1 MRGTYFKIRLF
12 NFLIGFIILGAG
24 IIPAYGSYEPIVVEE
39 GVSYKEITVQRGID
53 FLIRLPGSG
62 WYLNRFD
69 RKNLSFKTRINEPE
83 YTEFVIHPIQEGP
96 AYLFFSYVHKDVY
109 VLVRVVD
116 TPVLAIADEEG
127 ERESEDLTPTD
138 KKKII
143 PEIIEL
149 PQEIE
154 DNGKSL
160 AEGIS
165 ETIQQ
170 REELEK
176 SKSEDKSEE
185 ERRVAVQKDIKL
197 EGPKTEKERPITIP
211 SDTLSD
217 KEIFYINE
225 KNRKVSVLY
234 SDENDPY
241 NRGLRL
247 FDKGMFSEAL
257 ESFQEYL
264 INCKRCEY
272 LEEAHFRSINAYVK
286 TGQEEEAMKHL
297 EKLIRDG
304 SDKYK
309 KEASFLKA
317 EIDFKEG
324 RILDALG
331 GYKVV
336 LEFEPENRD
345 LLKKVGDIYF
355 QLEKYENT
363 LEMYMRAIENGI
375 ESDEIYFRIAIIH
388 DSPGKLRNLEEAYR
402 YYKILIDRY
411 RNSEH
416 YTYAKKRV
424 GFFEKNFYKYK

>member
-1 MRGTYFKIRLF
+1 MWGTYFKIRLF
-12 NFLIGFIILGAG
+12 DFLMGFIIFGAG

-39 GVSYKEITVQRGID
+39 GVSYKEITVEKGID

-83 YTEFVIHPIQEGP
+83 YTEFVINPIQEGP
-96 AYLFFSYVHKDVY
+96 TYLFFSYVHKDVY

-116 TPVLAIADEEG
+116 TSTQAIADEEG
-127 ERESEDLTPTD
+127 ER
-138 KKKII
+138 
-143 PEIIEL
+143 
-149 PQEIE
+149 
-154 DNGKSL
+154 G
-160 AEGIS
+160 
-165 ETIQQ
+165 
-170 REELEK
+170 
-176 SKSEDKSEE
+176 SEE
-185 ERRVAVQKDIKL
+185 EKQVVLQHGIKL
-197 EGPKTEKERPITIP
+197 ESPKNEKERQMTIR
-211 SDTLSD
+211 SDILSD
-217 KEIFYINE
+217 REIFYIDE
-225 KNRKVSVLY
+225 ENRKVSVPY
-234 SDENDPY
+234 SDENDSY

-247 FDKGMFSEAL
+247 FDKGMFPEAL

-264 INCKRCEY
+264 TNCKRCEY
-272 LEEAHFRSINAYVK
+272 LDEAHFRSVNAYVK
-286 TGQEEEAMKHL
+286 TGQEEEAIKHL

-355 QLEKYENT
+355 QLEEYENA
-363 LEMYMRAIENGI
+363 LDMYVRSIENGI
-375 ESDEIYFRIAIIH
+375 ESDEIYFRTAIIY

-411 RNSEH
+411 RDSEH